1 MARAKSDSPDEKPKK
16 KAPAKK
22 KDERPQGFIGYL
34 KHRHDPLTSLLL
46 TVPVFL
52 IYHLGILVMDMR
64 NGVDLVS
71 GLTFTLLEHSLLAYV
86 GVTIGYA
93 VAIGLAVFILRRQGK
108 IRPAEFLPMLGE
120 SAVLAVLMTFVVRWT
135 TNQLFDWQIG
145 GTTMG
150 PLEKLVMAAGAGFH
164 EELVFRV
171 GLFAGGTWLLTKL
184 AKVAEWKAAVVAG
197 VASSLVFSA
206 IHYIG
211 PFGDDW
217 SIVSFTFRALAGMY
231 LAGVY
236 RLRGFAVAVYTH
248 AIYDVLVF
256 FILG

>member
-1 MARAKSDSPDEKPKK
+1 MARASSEKPGKKPKKPK
-16 KAPAKK
+16 KAPAKQA
-22 KDERPQGFIGYL
+22 ERPQGVLAYL

-52 IYHLGILVMDMR
+52 IYHLGILLIDLR

-71 GLTFTLLEHSLLAYV
+71 GLTFTLLEQSLWAYL
-86 GVTIGYA
+86 GVTGGYA
-93 VAIGLAVFILRRQGK
+93 VVIALAVFILRRQGK
-108 IRPAEFLPMLGE
+108 IKPAEFLPMLGE
-120 SAVLAVLMTFVVRWT
+120 SAVLAVLMAFLVRWT
-135 TNQLFDWQIG
+135 THQIFDWQIG

-171 GLFAGGTWLLTKL
+171 GLFAGGSWLLQKA
-184 AKVAEWKAAVVAG
+184 AKVPEWKASVVTALL
-197 VASSLVFSA
+197 SSLVFSA

-217 SIVSFTFRALAGMY
+217 SIVSFTFRALAGLY
-231 LAGVY
+231 LATVY
-236 RLRGFAVAVYTH
+236 RFRGFAVAVYTH

-256 FILG
+256 FIL